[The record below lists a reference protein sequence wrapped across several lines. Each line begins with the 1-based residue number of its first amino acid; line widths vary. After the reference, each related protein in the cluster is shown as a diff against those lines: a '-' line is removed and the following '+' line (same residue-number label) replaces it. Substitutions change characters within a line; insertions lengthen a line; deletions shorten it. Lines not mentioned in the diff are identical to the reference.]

1 MLFGLGTNNSKES
14 SQVLDRGCGAGAG
27 SVGFLEEK
35 SQLIERERER
45 EGSCSWWEEFK
56 KQKQKRG
63 GEATDLDYKARVR
76 LSNCV
81 FVS

>member
-45 EGSCSWWEEFK
+45 E
-56 KQKQKRG
+56 
-63 GEATDLDYKARVR
+63 RVR
-76 LSNCV
+76 VVGGRSLKNKNKKGV
-81 FVS
+81 GKQQI